1 MYQRV
6 LDVSV
11 FLGEGVKG
19 IETKTEEEVVLFCMY
34 GKRKEVLE
42 NVAGCMGIG
51 LVVAI
56 FLLVIGLATVGVE
69 NVIFYVLVGIGAFV
83 FFVLTVLAVWVHRR
97 WKTREFI
104 EPKPQEETKPLESA
118 TQMDVFRQ
126 QQAQLN
132 QSTSQHDSIRNIPG
146 MSRLLDGP

>member
-1 MYQRV
+1 M
-6 LDVSV
+6 DVSV

-19 IETKTEEEVVLFCMY
+19 METKTDEEIVMFCMY

-51 LVVAI
+51 LVVMV
-56 FLLVIGLATVGVE
+56 FLFVIGLATVGVE
-69 NVIFYVLVGIGAFV
+69 NVIFYVLVGVGAFV
-83 FFVLTVLAVWVHRR
+83 FFALTVSAVCVHRR

-104 EPKPQEETKPLESA
+104 ESKPDEPA
-118 TQMDVFRQ
+118 TQMDVLRQ
-126 QQAQLN
+126 QQAQSN
-132 QSTSQHDSIRNIPG
+132 PATSQHDTIRNVPG

>member
-1 MYQRV
+1 M
-6 LDVSV
+6 DVSV

-19 IETKTEEEVVLFCMY
+19 IETKTGEEVVLFCMY

-51 LVVAI
+51 LVVMV
-56 FLLVIGLATVGVE
+56 FLFVIGLATVGVE

-83 FFVLTVLAVWVHRR
+83 FFVLTVSAVCMHRR

-104 EPKPQEETKPLESA
+104 ESKPDASA
-118 TQMDVFRQ
+118 AQMDVWRQ
-126 QQAQLN
+126 QQDQSN
-132 QSTSQHDSIRNIPG
+132 QSTSHHDTI
-146 MSRLLDGP
+146 

>member
-1 MYQRV
+1 M
-6 LDVSV
+6 DVSV

-19 IETKTEEEVVLFCMY
+19 IETKTGEEVVLFCMY

-51 LVVAI
+51 LVVMV
-56 FLLVIGLATVGVE
+56 FLFVIGLATVGVE

-83 FFVLTVLAVWVHRR
+83 FFVLTVSAVCVHRR

-104 EPKPQEETKPLESA
+104 ESKPREESGPYIPA
-118 TQMDVFRQ
+118 TQVDVWRQ
-126 QQAQLN
+126 EQDRLN
-132 QSTSQHDSIRNIPG
+132 QSTSQRDQNQDRPG
-146 MSRLLDGP
+146 MDRLMNGP

>member
-104 EPKPQEETKPLESA
+104 EPKPQGESKPLEPD
-118 TQMDVFRQ
+118 TQMDVLRQ
-126 QQAQLN
+126 QQA
-132 QSTSQHDSIRNIPG
+132 
-146 MSRLLDGP
+146 RLLNGP